1 MAVPVRAMKCIE
13 QVVVSGGIDWPRF
26 EMQRLVLA
34 TRLGGTRPRKVAEV
48 PHSPGDGPS
57 SQRPPP
63 AKHQTHVRPLVV
75 SRVHLSVSGLDRL
88 ISYS

>member
-1 MAVPVRAMKCIE
+1 MAVPVRAMECIE

-48 PHSPGDGPS
+48 PHSPGDGRTLEPTTAPCKTPDA
-57 SQRPPP
+57 RED
-63 AKHQTHVRPLVV
+63 AGCV
-75 SRVHLSVSGLDRL
+75 SRALAPVWPWFGSSN
-88 ISYS
+88 